1 MCQKCFNSASSS
13 TTATTASTTAPV
25 ASTTTAAT
33 VSTTSRLL
41 MVHRSA
47 ASRPA
52 ASPWVV
58 LPGFSRPASTPSVS
72 VPVLPFYDDLELRKE
87 IVLPQNLRRS
97 GLGKSP
103 RKMLELL
110 PAKRRRSNQRLGL
123 EDSGVAQSEIKA
135 SVMILTAWPAPT
147 RCWIG
152 NKEQGAAVGD
162 LPRPSCGKNLGFL
175 FCVLL

>member
-87 IVLPQNLRRS
+87 IVLPQIYDDLPPEQPAAWSGGQRRC
-97 GLGKSP
+97 
-103 RKMLELL
+103 
-110 PAKRRRSNQRLGL
+110 A
-123 EDSGVAQSEIKA
+123 
-135 SVMILTAWPAPT
+135 
-147 RCWIG
+147 IG
-152 NKEQGAAVGD
+152 NQSIGD
-162 LPRPSCGKNLGFL
+162 DLDSVASTDT
-175 FCVLL
+175 VLDRK